1 VQNKP
6 IVPPYLGLT
15 FGILAVSTASI
26 FIRFAQNEVSSLVVA
41 GYRMSVAA
49 LILLPILLLR
59 YRQTVRNLDR
69 GDLVLGLLS
78 GVFLA
83 IHFATWIKSLE
94 YTTVTSSVV
103 LVTTTPLWVALA
115 APVTIKEP
123 ITKRI
128 TLGMGLSLIGTVII
142 GFSDVCSLYHGL
154 SCPPL
159 AEFFGDQALLGDF
172 LALIGA
178 WTAAGYVIIGRR
190 LREKLP
196 VIPYISIVYGI
207 AAVLLILVVIAAGGR
222 VTGFSPQTYLWLVL
236 LGIIPQL
243 IGHTSFNWAL
253 GFLPA
258 AFVAISLLGEP
269 IGSSILAFVFLG
281 ETPTFGI
288 IFGGVLILAGI
299 TIASSARQTHTDQ
312 KIG

>member
-1 VQNKP
+1 
-6 IVPPYLGLT
+6 
-15 FGILAVSTASI
+15 
-26 FIRFAQNEVSSLVVA
+26 
-41 GYRMSVAA
+41 
-49 LILLPILLLR
+49 
-59 YRQTVRNLDR
+59 
-69 GDLVLGLLS
+69 
-78 GVFLA
+78 
-83 IHFATWIKSLE
+83 
-94 YTTVTSSVV
+94 
-103 LVTTTPLWVALA
+103 
-115 APVTIKEP
+115 
-123 ITKRI
+123 
-128 TLGMGLSLIGTVII
+128 MGLSLIGTLMI
-142 GFSDVCSLYHGL
+142 GFSDVCSLNNGL
-154 SCPPL
+154 ICPPL

-207 AAVLLILVVIAAGGR
+207 AAILLVLIIFAVGGK
-222 VTGFSPQTYLWLVL
+222 VTGFSPQTYLWLLL

-269 IGSSILAFVFLG
+269 IGSSILAFIFLG
-281 ETPTFGI
+281 EAPTLGTML
-288 IFGGVLILAGI
+288 GGGMILAGI
-299 TIASSARQTHTDQ
+299 VVASTRQRTHPEE